1 MSMLVFVAVFAAC
14 IMLGVPLVFALAIPS
29 LVYLLGAHNTPL
41 AAIAQQM
48 YSAADSFP
56 LLAIPFFLLAGELMS
71 RAQITDR
78 IAAFSNRAV
87 GWIRGGLGQANVLAS
102 MLLAGISGS
111 AVADSVA
118 IGKVMIASM
127 EREGFE
133 RDDAAALTAAA
144 SVMGPIIPPSI
155 PMVIFGAALNQPI
168 GTLFAAGFLPGL
180 LVGLGLMVVVYLRC
194 RNNPAINHYPFSVS
208 ALARATLHALIPL
221 SMPVLLVG
229 GILGGV
235 FTPTEAGAVAS
246 LYAAIVGLLV
256 FRSLTLRDLW
266 ESLVSAAIGTC
277 VVMLIVIAS
286 NPFGWVLSVNQ
297 VPQAIAGFFNTTTT
311 SPLVFLLLV
320 NIALL
325 IAGMFMETTAN
336 ILILGPILF
345 PAAVAIGID
354 PVHFSMIFIVN
365 LVIGLITPPVGLC
378 LFSTAA
384 VASLPLGRL
393 VARIGP
399 YLAVELVVLALIT
412 LFPSI
417 VLVVPRALGML

>member
-1 MSMLVFVAVFAAC
+1 VNIALFAVTFFGC
-14 IMLGVPLVFALAIPS
+14 IGLGVPLVFSLAIPS
-29 LVYLLGAHNTPL
+29 LVYLVVAHDTPL
-41 AAIAQQM
+41 SALAQQM
-48 YSAADSFP
+48 YAAADSFP
-56 LLAIPFFLLAGELMS
+56 LLAIPFFLLAGELMT

-78 IAAFSNRAV
+78 IVAFSNRAV

-118 IGKVMIASM
+118 IGKVMIFSM
-127 EREGFE
+127 EREGFD

-168 GTLFAAGFLPGL
+168 GTLFAAGFLPGV
-180 LVGLGLMVVVYLRC
+180 LVGIGLMLVVYWRSR
-194 RNNPAINHYPFSVS
+194 RNSRIKHYPFSWA
-208 ALARATLHALIPL
+208 ALWTASLKALIPL

-246 LYAAIVGLLV
+246 LYAIIVGLAV
-256 FRSLTLRDLW
+256 FRTLTWRDLW
-266 ESLVSAAIGTC
+266 ESLVSAAMSTC

-286 NPFGWVLSVNQ
+286 NPFAWVLSINQ
-297 VPQAIAGFFNTTTT
+297 VPQAIAALFLQTTA
-311 SPLVFLLLV
+311 SPLLFLLMV
-320 NIALL
+320 NVALL

-336 ILILGPILF
+336 ILILGPIFF
-345 PAAVAIGID
+345 PAAIALGID
-354 PVHFSMIFIVN
+354 PVHFSMVFIVN

-384 VASLPLGRL
+384 VANLPLGRL

-399 YLAVELVVLALIT
+399 YLGIELVVLALIT
-412 LFPSI
+412 LFPTI
-417 VLVVPRALGML
+417 TLVVPKWLGMI

>member
-1 MSMLVFVAVFAAC
+1 M
-14 IMLGVPLVFALAIPS
+14 
-29 LVYLLGAHNTPL
+29 
-41 AAIAQQM
+41 
-48 YSAADSFP
+48 SAAAP
-56 LLAIPFFLLAGELMS
+56 
-71 RAQITDR
+71 
-78 IAAFSNRAV
+78 
-87 GWIRGGLGQANVLAS
+87 
-102 MLLAGISGS
+102 
-111 AVADSVA
+111 AD
-118 IGKVMIASM
+118 
-127 EREGFE
+127 
-133 RDDAAALTAAA
+133 
-144 SVMGPIIPPSI
+144 
-155 PMVIFGAALNQPI
+155 
-168 GTLFAAGFLPGL
+168 
-180 LVGLGLMVVVYLRC
+180 
-194 RNNPAINHYPFSVS
+194 
-208 ALARATLHALIPL
+208 
-221 SMPVLLVG
+221 PVLDVANLSVTFG
-229 GILGGV
+229 S
-235 FTPTEAGAVAS
+235 EAGAVAS

>member
-1 MSMLVFVAVFAAC
+1 MLVFVLTFLVC
-14 IMLGVPLVFALAIPS
+14 ILLGVPLVFALAIPS
-29 LVYLLGAHNTPL
+29 MLYLLLAGGTSL

-48 YSAADSFP
+48 FSAADSFP
-56 LLAIPFFLLAGELMS
+56 LLAIPFFMFAGELMS

-111 AVADSVA
+111 AIADSVA
-118 IGKVMIASM
+118 IGKVMIRSM
-127 EREGFE
+127 EKEGFE

-155 PMVIFGAALNQPI
+155 PMVIFGAALSQPI
-168 GTLFAAGFLPGL
+168 GTLFAAGVIPGVM
-180 LVGLGLMVVVYLRC
+180 VGLGLMFVVYVRSR
-194 RNNPAINHYPFSVS
+194 RNLAIKHYPFSLS
-208 ALARATLHALIPL
+208 ALIRATLTALIPL

-229 GILGGV
+229 GILSGI

-246 LYAAIVGLLV
+246 LYAAVIGLLL
-256 FRSLTLRDLW
+256 FRTLTLRDVW
-266 ESLVSAAIGTC
+266 QSLVSAAMGTC

-297 VPQAIAGFFNTTTT
+297 VPQAIANFFNATTT

-320 NIALL
+320 NVALL

-336 ILILGPILF
+336 ILILGPIFF
-345 PAAVAIGID
+345 PASAALGID
-354 PVHFSMIFIVN
+354 PVHFSMVFLIN

-378 LFSTAA
+378 LFSTAT
-384 VASLPLGRL
+384 VAELPLGRI

-399 YLAVELVVLALIT
+399 YLAIELVVLALIT
-412 LFPSI
+412 LFPAL
-417 VLVVPRALGML
+417 VLTVPKALGMI

>member
-1 MSMLVFVAVFAAC
+1 MTMVAFAVVFFAC
-14 IMLGVPLVFALAIPS
+14 IGLGVPLVFALAIPS
-29 LVYLLGAHNTPL
+29 MLYLLMAQGTPI

-56 LLAIPFFLLAGELMS
+56 LLAIPFFLFAGELMG

-111 AVADSVA
+111 AIADSVA
-118 IGKVMIASM
+118 IGKVMIHSM
-127 EREGFE
+127 EQEGFA

-144 SVMGPIIPPSI
+144 SIMGPIIPPSI
-155 PMVIFGAALNQPI
+155 PMVIFGAAMSLPI
-168 GTLFAAGFLPGL
+168 GTLFAAGVVPGV
-180 LVGLGLMVVVYLRC
+180 LVGIGLMLVVYLKSR
-194 RNNPAINHYPFSVS
+194 RNPAIKHYPFSIA
-208 ALARATLHALIPL
+208 ALGRATLHALIPL
-221 SMPVLLVG
+221 SMPVVLVG
-229 GILGGV
+229 GILSGV
-235 FTPTEAGAVAS
+235 FTPTEAGAIAS
-246 LYAAIVGLLV
+246 LYAAIVGLLL
-256 FRSLTLRDLW
+256 FRTLSLRDVW
-266 ESLVSAAIGTC
+266 ESLVSAGMGTC
-277 VVMLIVIAS
+277 VVMLIVAAS

-297 VPQAIAGFFNTTTT
+297 VPQAIAGFFNATTS

-336 ILILGPILF
+336 ILILGPIFF
-345 PAAVAIGID
+345 PASTALGID
-354 PVHFSMIFIVN
+354 PLHFSMVFIVN

-378 LFSTAA
+378 LFSTAT
-384 VASLPLGRL
+384 VANLPLAKL

-412 LFPSI
+412 LFPSL
-417 VLVVPRALGML
+417 VLVVPKALGMI

>member
-1 MSMLVFVAVFAAC
+1 MMLIFALTFFGC
-14 IMLGVPLVFALAIPS
+14 IALGVPLVFSLGIPS
-29 LVYLLGAHNTPL
+29 LLYLVLVQKTPFAL
-41 AAIAQQM
+41 LAQQM

-56 LLAIPFFLLAGELMS
+56 LLAIPFFMLAGELMA

-118 IGKVMIASM
+118 IGKVMIGSM

-168 GTLFAAGFLPGL
+168 GTLFAAGFLPGV
-180 LVGLGLMVVVYLRC
+180 LVGLGLMTVVWLRC
-194 RNNPAINHYPFSVS
+194 RRNPSIKHYPFSI
-208 ALARATLHALIPL
+208 AELWRAALHALIPL

-256 FRSLTLRDLW
+256 FRTLTLRDLW
-266 ESLVSAAIGTC
+266 ESLVSAALGTC

-297 VPQAIAGFFNTTTT
+297 VPQAIAAVFNSASA

-336 ILILGPILF
+336 ILILGPIFF
-345 PAAVAIGID
+345 PAAIALGID
-354 PVHFSMIFIVN
+354 PIHFSIIFVVN

-384 VASLPLGRL
+384 IARLPLGRL

-399 YLAVELVVLALIT
+399 YLAVELVVLALLT
-412 LFPSI
+412 VFPSI
-417 VLVVPRALGML
+417 SLTVPKMLGMI

>member
-1 MSMLVFVAVFAAC
+1 MMMLAFVVVFLLS
-14 IMLGVPLVFALAIPS
+14 ILLGVPLVFALAIPS
-29 LVYLLGAHNTPL
+29 MLYLVLGSSTPL

-48 YSAADSFP
+48 FSAADSFP

-111 AVADSVA
+111 AIADSVA
-118 IGKVMIASM
+118 IGKVMIRSM
-127 EREGFE
+127 EKEGFE

-144 SVMGPIIPPSI
+144 SIMGPIIPPSI
-155 PMVIFGAALNQPI
+155 PMVIFGAALSQPI
-168 GTLFAAGFLPGL
+168 GTLFAAGVVPGVMVG
-180 LVGLGLMVVVYLRC
+180 VGLMLVVYLRS
-194 RNNPAINHYPFSVS
+194 RRNPAIKHYPFSLT
-208 ALARATLHALIPL
+208 ALVRATFTALIPL
-221 SMPVLLVG
+221 SMPVVLVG

-246 LYAAIVGLLV
+246 LYAAIVGLLL
-256 FRSLTLRDLW
+256 FRTLSLRDLW
-266 ESLVSAAIGTC
+266 ESLISAAMGTC

-297 VPQAIAGFFNTTTT
+297 VPQAIAGFFNATTT

-336 ILILGPILF
+336 ILILGPIFF
-345 PAAVAIGID
+345 PASAALGID
-354 PVHFSMIFIVN
+354 PVHFSIIFLVN
-365 LVIGLITPPVGLC
+365 LIIGLITPPVGLC

-384 VASLPLGRL
+384 VAELPLGRL

-399 YLAVELVVLALIT
+399 YLAIELVVLALIT
-412 LFPSI
+412 LFPTL
-417 VLVVPRALGML
+417 VLTVPKALGML

>member
-1 MSMLVFVAVFAAC
+1 VIAGFIGTFFGC
-14 IMLGVPLVFALAIPS
+14 IVLGVPLVFALAIPS
-29 LVYLLGAHNTPL
+29 LAYLLLAQKAPL
-41 AAIAQQM
+41 AVIAQQM

-56 LLAIPFFLLAGELMS
+56 LLAIPFFLFAGELMS
-71 RAQITDR
+71 RSQITDR

-118 IGKVMIASM
+118 IGKVMIGSM

-133 RDDAAALTAAA
+133 REDAAALTAAA

-155 PMVIFGAALNQPI
+155 PMVIFGAAMNQPI
-168 GTLFAAGFLPGL
+168 GTLFAAGFLPGV
-180 LVGLGLMVVVYLRC
+180 LVGLGLMAAVYVISR
-194 RNNPAINHYPFSVS
+194 RNPRIRHYPFSIA
-208 ALARATLHALIPL
+208 ALGRATLHALIPL

-235 FTPTEAGAVAS
+235 FTPTEAGAVAA
-246 LYAAIVGLLV
+246 LYAALVGLLL
-256 FRSLTLRDLW
+256 FRTLTWKDIW
-266 ESLVSAAIGTC
+266 ESLVSAALGTC

-286 NPFGWVLSVNQ
+286 SPFGWVLSVNQ
-297 VPQAIAGFFNTTTT
+297 VPQAIAAFFTSTTT
-311 SPLVFLLLV
+311 SPLLFLLLV
-320 NIALL
+320 NVALL

-336 ILILGPILF
+336 ILILGPIFF
-345 PAAVAIGID
+345 PAAVALGID
-354 PVHFSMIFIVN
+354 PVHFSIVFIVN

-384 VASLPLGRL
+384 VAELPLGRL
-393 VARIGP
+393 VARVGP
-399 YLAVELVVLALIT
+399 SLAVELAVLALIT

-417 VLVVPRALGML
+417 VLVIPKWLGMI

>member
-1 MSMLVFVAVFAAC
+1 MIMGLFALTFFSC
-14 IMLGVPLVFALAIPS
+14 IALGVPLVFSLGIPS
-29 LVYLLGAHNTPL
+29 LLYLMLVEKTPFAVL
-41 AAIAQQM
+41 AQQM

-56 LLAIPFFLLAGELMS
+56 LLAIPFFMLAGELMA

-118 IGKVMIASM
+118 IGKVMIFSM

-168 GTLFAAGFLPGL
+168 GTLFAAGFLPGV
-180 LVGLGLMVVVYLRC
+180 LVGLGLMFVVWLRC
-194 RNNPAINHYPFSVS
+194 RRNAAIKHYPFSIVE
-208 ALARATLHALIPL
+208 LWRATLHALIPL

-229 GILGGV
+229 GILGGI

-246 LYAAIVGLLV
+246 LYAAIVGLIV
-256 FRSLTLRDLW
+256 FRTLTLRDLW
-266 ESLVSAAIGTC
+266 ESLVSAALGTC

-286 NPFGWVLSVNQ
+286 NPFAWVLSVNQ
-297 VPQAIAGFFNTTTT
+297 VPQAIAAWFNAASA

-336 ILILGPILF
+336 ILILGPIFF
-345 PAAVAIGID
+345 PAAIALGID
-354 PVHFSMIFIVN
+354 PVHFSIVFVVN

-384 VASLPLGRL
+384 IARLPLGRL

-417 VLVVPRALGML
+417 VLTVPKFLGMV

>member
-1 MSMLVFVAVFAAC
+1 MMMLTFVVVFFLC
-14 IMLGVPLVFALAIPS
+14 ILLGVPLVFALAIPS
-29 LVYLLGAHNTPL
+29 MLYLVLGGSTPL

-48 YSAADSFP
+48 FSAADSFP

-111 AVADSVA
+111 AIADSVA
-118 IGKVMIASM
+118 IGKVMIRSM
-127 EREGFE
+127 EKEGFE
-133 RDDAAALTAAA
+133 RADAAALTAAA
-144 SVMGPIIPPSI
+144 SIMGPIIPPSI
-155 PMVIFGAALNQPI
+155 PMVIFGAALSQPI
-168 GTLFAAGFLPGL
+168 GTLFAAGVVPGVMVG
-180 LVGLGLMVVVYLRC
+180 VGLMLVVYLRSR
-194 RNNPAINHYPFSVS
+194 RNPSIKHYPFSLT
-208 ALARATLHALIPL
+208 ALVRATFTALIPL
-221 SMPVLLVG
+221 SMPVVLVG

-246 LYAAIVGLLV
+246 LYAAIVGLLL
-256 FRSLTLRDLW
+256 FRTLSLRDLW
-266 ESLVSAAIGTC
+266 ESLVSAAVGTC

-297 VPQAIAGFFNTTTT
+297 VPQAIAGFFNATTT

-336 ILILGPILF
+336 ILILGPIFF
-345 PAAVAIGID
+345 PASAALGID
-354 PVHFSMIFIVN
+354 PVHFSIIFLVN
-365 LVIGLITPPVGLC
+365 LIIGLITPPVGLC
-378 LFSTAA
+378 LFSTAT
-384 VASLPLGRL
+384 VAELPLGRL

-399 YLAVELVVLALIT
+399 YLAIELVVLALIT
-412 LFPSI
+412 LFPTL
-417 VLVVPRALGML
+417 VLTVPKALGML

>member
-1 MSMLVFVAVFAAC
+1 MTMLAFVVVFLLC
-14 IMLGVPLVFALAIPS
+14 ILLGVPLVFALAIPS
-29 LVYLLGAHNTPL
+29 MLYLVLGGSTPL

-48 YSAADSFP
+48 FSAADSFP

-111 AVADSVA
+111 AIADSVA
-118 IGKVMIASM
+118 IGKVMIRSM
-127 EREGFE
+127 EKEGFE

-144 SVMGPIIPPSI
+144 SIMGPIIPPSI
-155 PMVIFGAALNQPI
+155 PMVIFGAALSQPI
-168 GTLFAAGFLPGL
+168 GTLFAAGVVPGVM
-180 LVGLGLMVVVYLRC
+180 VGLGLMLVVYLRS
-194 RNNPAINHYPFSVS
+194 RRNPAIKHYPFSLA
-208 ALARATLHALIPL
+208 ALIRATFTALIPL
-221 SMPVLLVG
+221 SMPVVLVG

-246 LYAAIVGLLV
+246 LYAAIVGLLL
-256 FRSLTLRDLW
+256 FRTLSLRDLW
-266 ESLVSAAIGTC
+266 ESLISAAMGTC

-297 VPQAIAGFFNTTTT
+297 VPQAIAGFFNATTT

-336 ILILGPILF
+336 ILILGPIFF
-345 PAAVAIGID
+345 PASAALGID
-354 PVHFSMIFIVN
+354 PVHFSIIFLVN

-378 LFSTAA
+378 LFSTAT
-384 VASLPLGRL
+384 VAELPLGRL

-399 YLAVELVVLALIT
+399 YLAIELVVLALIT
-412 LFPSI
+412 LFPAL
-417 VLVVPRALGML
+417 VLAVPKALGMV